1 MNPVVQML
9 IDEIKHLALDRH
21 RLELVI
27 AGLNDEID
35 GLKGD
40 VRAAEQQVEHW
51 QQKARLLQQKLEL
64 PQC

>member
-1 MNPVVQML
+1 MDPVVQAL
-9 IDEIKHLALDRH
+9 IDEIKHLAVDRH

-27 AGLNDEID
+27 AGLNYEIN

-51 QQKARLLQQKLEL
+51 QEKARLLQQKLESS
-64 PQC
+64 QC